1 MKKIHRYIARN
12 FIVTFFIVLLF
23 TVLLFI
29 LSDFFS
35 RLGTILKSSVPLKYV
50 IEYYIFYT
58 PFVIY
63 FSLPFI
69 YGLSTVIS
77 LGYLSFRNEIIVM
90 RSSGL
95 SIFRI
100 SLPVFVFS
108 IFVALF
114 MFWGKENFVNYGLD
128 RASFIKNRYFEGQ
141 VLKSEWLEEGN
152 VFIKAKNIDEKD
164 KILYGVEAV
173 YVKKDFSGI
182 ERILMCKKA
191 DFKKKKVIFFNGY
204 FKDFPFREKH
214 LFSKMEIKTNKPF
227 VSLVSESK
235 LREPYLKDILKRL
248 KKGVDRDYY
257 LSLVLFRFLYPL
269 SCVVL
274 SLLALVFVLKITPRK
289 SGFIGNVFLSGV
301 VFLSYIASFQV
312 VISMGKYSMINPALS
327 ILIFMLFWITVSLY
341 NLLKLGI

>member
-1 MKKIHRYIARN
+1 MKKIHKYIAKN
-12 FIVTFFIVLLF
+12 FIVTFFIVILF
-23 TVLLFI
+23 TVFLFI

-35 RLGTILKSSVPLKYV
+35 RLASILKSSAPLKYV
-50 IEYYIFYT
+50 IEYYVFYT

-100 SLPVFVFS
+100 SLPVFIFS
-108 IFVALF
+108 ILVALL

-128 RASFIKNRYFEGQ
+128 RANFIKSLYFEDQ
-141 VLKSEWLEEGN
+141 RFNSEWLQVGN
-152 VFIKAKNIDEKD
+152 VFIKAQNVNEKD
-164 KILYGVEAV
+164 KTLFGVEAV

-182 ERILMCKKA
+182 EMILMCKKA
-191 DFKKKKVIFFNGY
+191 AFKKKKIVFFNGY
-204 FKDFPFREKH
+204 FKDFPFNKKH
-214 LFSKMEIKTNKPF
+214 VFSKIEVKTNKPF
-227 VSLVSESK
+227 VSLVSTSK
-235 LREPYLKDILKRL
+235 LREPYLKDMLKKLR
-248 KKGVDRDYY
+248 KGVDRDYY

-269 SCVVL
+269 SCVIL
-274 SLLALVFVLKITPRK
+274 SLLALVFVLRITPRK
-289 SGFIGNVFLSGV
+289 SGFISNVFLSGV

-312 VISMGKYSMINPALS
+312 VISMGKYSMVDPVFS
-327 ILIFMLFWITVSLY
+327 VLIFMLFWIAVSLY